1 MDNLVQ
7 ESRDVLLVYA
17 RYYNNNWDRVYWAL
31 RNKEDATQMGS
42 VKDAM
47 YGYGV
52 FSDKTITILDNEYPA
67 AIKNSMDKPPFVIYY
82 KGDLSALNRHDYIYL
97 NGDNRFNIPK
107 DRIITYEKVDNTLN
121 IGDKLLIYINNE
133 DRNEALRLGIFLSE
147 KVVYTKVLKSRVISA
162 LYAVQ
167 MSKDIYVVPTLEHSP
182 NNELIKEGAYLID
195 SEEDL
200 L

>member
-52 FSDKTITILDNEYPA
+52 FSDKTITILEN
-67 AIKNSMDKPPFVIYY
+67 K
-82 KGDLSALNRHDYIYL
+82 
-97 NGDNRFNIPK
+97 
-107 DRIITYEKVDNTLN
+107 
-121 IGDKLLIYINNE
+121 
-133 DRNEALRLGIFLSE
+133 
-147 KVVYTKVLKSRVISA
+147 ISF
-162 LYAVQ
+162 
-167 MSKDIYVVPTLEHSP
+167 
-182 NNELIKEGAYLID
+182 
-195 SEEDL
+195 
-200 L
+200 